1 VAAASLKVAGSV
13 VDQHCGRCHSLDRV
27 HMTAETPEEWR
38 ATVTRMEQLR
48 SRLKNLQHHVVLS
61 QFHAEWSGS
70 RGHVGSEFI
79 ENTVRDISSPEF
91 FLCGPPPFMEASRGI
106 KPERIKQDSLGRAVP
121 KSAQPNVL
129 APETGVVVELEAAEE
144 RGVGISSSYRHG
156 QCGTCKTKLM
166 EGNVRIDAEEGLDPK
181 IRERRDLC

>member
-106 KPERIKQDSLGRAVP
+106 KRNVSNRT
-121 KSAQPNVL
+121 VL
-129 APETGVVVELEAAEE
+129 AALFQRAPNRMFWHRRRAWWWSWRQPRSAALAYLHPTGTGSVEP
-144 RGVGISSSYRHG
+144 
-156 QCGTCKTKLM
+156 
-166 EGNVRIDAEEGLDPK
+166 VR
-181 IRERRDLC
+181 RS